1 MIYLFCIVSNQFIAR
16 IHAFK
21 YTPFSNRDRYILML
35 NWQKFMRTLIPFHSI
50 QFWTICKIKLDGVW
64 IAHGNQFSIKI
75 LPHIQPQ
82 TNSFSAVH
90 LRIGE
95 RRKKSAQSQNLLLF
109 RPFLIWI
116 LHHIL
121 CFLYYTFF
129 LFISE
134 IGLEWKRRKPNCLQR
149 KGISLS
155 FIHKIYLEIIFFAD
169 WVDG

>member
-1 MIYLFCIVSNQFIAR
+1 MIYIFCIVSNQFIAR

-21 YTPFSNRDRYILML
+21 YTPFSNRDRYISML

-95 RRKKSAQSQNLLLF
+95 RRKKSAQSQIFYYFDHFSFEFCITFYAFSITLF
-109 RPFLIWI
+109 FYLFLKLDWNGKEENQTS
-116 LHHIL
+116 
-121 CFLYYTFF
+121 YKEKEF
-129 LFISE
+129 LF
-134 IGLEWKRRKPNCLQR
+134 
-149 KGISLS
+149 LS
-155 FIHKIYLEIIFFAD
+155 FIKYI
-169 WVDG
+169 